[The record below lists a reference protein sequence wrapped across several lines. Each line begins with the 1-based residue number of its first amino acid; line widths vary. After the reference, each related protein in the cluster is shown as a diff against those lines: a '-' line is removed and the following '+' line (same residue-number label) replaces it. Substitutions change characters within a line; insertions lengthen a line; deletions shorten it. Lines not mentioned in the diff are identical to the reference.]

1 LIHTTYIDEPGAL
14 ASLCTDLLREP
25 IVAVDVESNGL
36 FAYTPR
42 LCVVQIATPVAV
54 FVIDSLKLDVAGLA
68 EVFRD
73 GPATIVHDLGFDARM
88 LHRAGA
94 PLCRV
99 HDTALA
105 ASLLGRPATG
115 LGSVL
120 KSELGLTVDKSLQHA
135 DWAKRPLGERELE
148 YLATDVVHLFR
159 LWEVLSAEAE
169 AKGITSELTE
179 ETRYRLAEAARPG
192 EDDRP
197 ALARLKG
204 VDRAKTADLP
214 LLRALTEAREELA
227 RSLDVPAYKVV
238 NADVLFA
245 VAAERPTSLAR
256 LERIPGAHRGRGR
269 ALSRTFLELVQKT
282 HPPLTAEELAAI
294 HPTKLPEP
302 ERRERRAREDRL
314 TAWRKAE
321 AERREVSPQVVLPG
335 HVLRRLSSRAP
346 KTVHEL
352 ANVDGLGSFR
362 VERYGDALLSALAG
376 PETP

>member
-1 LIHTTYIDEPGAL
+1 MQQTTYIDEPGAL
-14 ASLCTDLLREP
+14 ASLCATLLREP
-25 IVAVDVESNGL
+25 VVAVDVESNGL

-42 LCVVQIATPVAV
+42 LCVVQIATPGEV

-73 GPATIVHDLGFDARM
+73 GPVTLLHDLGFDARM

-99 HDTALA
+99 NDTALA

-115 LGSVL
+115 LASVL
-120 KSELGLTVDKSLQHA
+120 KSELGLTVDKALQHA
-135 DWAKRPLGERELE
+135 DWGRRPLGARELS
-148 YLATDVVHLFR
+148 YLATDVVHLFG

-169 AKGITSELTE
+169 AKGITEELAE

-192 EDDRP
+192 DDDRP

-204 VDRAKTADLP
+204 VDRAKPADLP

-227 RSLDVPAYKVV
+227 RSLDVPAYKLV

-269 ALSRTFLELVQKT
+269 ALSRTFLELVAKP
-282 HPPLTAEELAAI
+282 HPPLTPDELAALS
-294 HPTKLPEP
+294 PPKLPEP

-335 HVLRRLSSRAP
+335 HVLRRLSARAP
-346 KTVHEL
+346 KTVLEL
-352 ANVDGLGSFR
+352 GAVDGLGAFR
-362 VERYGDALLSALAG
+362 VERYGDALLAVLAG
-376 PETP
+376 GDAP